1 MTVANATQVH
11 VQVRFFASLRE
22 SMDIDAIELKLDDA
36 SLAGVRSQLATLL
49 DPAQREALNAPGV
62 QVAVN
67 QAIVQGEAA
76 LQPGDEIAF
85 LPPVTGG

>member
-1 MTVANATQVH
+1 MTVANATQVR

-22 SMDIDAIELKLDDA
+22 SMDIDAIELELDDA

-49 DPAQREALNAPGV
+49 DPAQRDALNAPGV

-67 QAIVQGEAA
+67 QAIVQGEAV